1 MNAAASD
8 MIGSAETSSRTIEE
22 ICAAADVKVGTVRK
36 FLSRRGAVTPFDKS
50 VPPTAEQLQFSAVLR
65 GEGSAQRSAAKGARQ
80 EPKQPK
86 PRPNAAGAGRQPSE
100 PVAATLAEGH
110 NDTGMYLV
118 MAATM
123 VVSWQNMYAVTGE
136 LFAENRVASLTL
148 TGLLCLSPFVFA
160 LCGMVSGQVKLLI
173 IALGV
178 FEAFCNIARIYG
190 GLTNFDSPKA
200 MGWPTRFLGLVTDIF
215 GSGTSGTALA
225 LSFLLSGLI
234 FWLFYTALFGLKK

>member
-1 MNAAASD
+1 M
-8 MIGSAETSSRTIEE
+8 GSAETSARTIEE
-22 ICAAADVKVGTVRK
+22 ICAAAGVPVDTVRK

-50 VPPTAEQLQFSAVLR
+50 VPPSAEQMHLSAVLR
-65 GEGSAQRSAAKGARQ
+65 GEGPGQRNAPKGERQ

-86 PRPNAAGAGRQPSE
+86 SRPNPAGAGRRPSE
-100 PVAATLAEGH
+100 PVAANVAEGH
-110 NDTGMYLV
+110 NNTGMYLV

-160 LCGMVSGQVKLLI
+160 LCGMVSGQIKVLI
-173 IALGV
+173 VALGI

-190 GLTNFDSPKA
+190 GLTNFDNPKA
-200 MGWPTRFLGLVTDIF
+200 MGWPTRFLGLVSDIF
-215 GSGTSGTALA
+215 GTGTYGTALA